1 MFPTQGDSTCITQ
14 IFVFTN
20 AKNYFYQS
28 TLEMVIHT
36 IDMFRSK
43 LSSWCKVNVIDK
55 RHKKKTVSYKR
66 LTRLLWHISCNC

>member
-36 IDMFRSK
+36 IDMFGSK

-55 RHKKKTVSYKR
+55 RHKKNYF
-66 LTRLLWHISCNC
+66 I